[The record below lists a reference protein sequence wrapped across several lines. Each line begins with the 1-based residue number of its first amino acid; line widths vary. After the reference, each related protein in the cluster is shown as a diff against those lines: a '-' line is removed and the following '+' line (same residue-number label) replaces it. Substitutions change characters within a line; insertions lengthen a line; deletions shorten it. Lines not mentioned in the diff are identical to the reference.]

1 MDKNIA
7 IKLTKLSE
15 LQEVDTHLNDISKLR
30 GTLPEEVSGLESDIE
45 TLFTAIEERTSLLT
59 ALREEVINKK
69 AFIKQAEKKLQHYEA
84 QQMKV
89 RNNREYDAI
98 TKELEL
104 HKLDIQLAEKFLRS
118 AYGNIEQDQANL
130 EELSKLLK
138 LKEADLVLKKE
149 DLEVILKAS
158 EAEERLLHEKRKEI
172 IAVLGE
178 PLYLAYER
186 IRKNVPNNLAVV
198 TIKKGACGGCCIV
211 IPPQQKIGVYE
222 RNKIVLCEHCGR
234 MLIALEQPIGDALL
248 FVG

>member
-15 LQEVDTHLNDISKLR
+15 LQEVDTHLNDILKLR
-30 GTLPEEVSGLESDIE
+30 GTLPEEVSTLEAQIE
-45 TLFTAIEERTSLLT
+45 ALHETIQERTSLLN
-59 ALREEVINKK
+59 ALREEVVCKK
-69 AFIKQAEKKLQHYEA
+69 AFIKQTEKKLQQYEA
-84 QQMKV
+84 QQMEV

-104 HKLDIQLAEKFLRS
+104 HRLDIQLGEKFLRN
-118 AYGNIEQDQANL
+118 AYENIAQDQASL
-130 EELSKLLK
+130 EKDSKLLESK
-138 LKEADLVLKKE
+138 KADLVLKKE
-149 DLEVILKAS
+149 ELEIILKAS
-158 EAEERLLHEKRKEI
+158 ETEEQALLETRKTLI
-172 IAVLGE
+172 SVLGE

-198 TIKKGACGGCCIV
+198 SIKKGACGGCCIV

-234 MLIALEQPIGDALL
+234 MLIALEQPIDALL
-248 FVG
+248 FVS